1 MWEQPSWPTAARH
14 RAKGIESVP
23 GLGQVC
29 SIKKVPSPKQRT
41 MEKENWPFI
50 KGLAHKTRN
59 TSETL
64 GKRNLWWFLEA

>member
-1 MWEQPSWPTAARH
+1 MWEQPSWPTAVRH

-29 SIKKVPSPKQRT
+29 SRKKVPSPKQRA
-41 MEKENWPFI
+41 MEKENWLFI
-50 KGLAHKTRN
+50 KGLAQKTRN

-64 GKRNLWWFLEA
+64 GKRNLW